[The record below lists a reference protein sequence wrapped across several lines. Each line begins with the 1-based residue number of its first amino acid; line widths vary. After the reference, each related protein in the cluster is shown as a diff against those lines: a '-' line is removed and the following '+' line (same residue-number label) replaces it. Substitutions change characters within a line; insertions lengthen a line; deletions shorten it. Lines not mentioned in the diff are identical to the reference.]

1 MSESRPT
8 LAGTTAAEPRRVDRS
23 APEYERGVRACQACV
38 RCVDAWT
45 RAARANYTRADVRK
59 ILARV
64 LGDDWLGVHFAA
76 NIFIA
81 TTVLW
86 VLLRLAAGLNPI
98 WAISSMIAASDPN
111 VQEAF
116 KTFRGRIINAGLGCV
131 TGLFFLIIGRGHD
144 WTLPVALSVT
154 VLLST
159 YVVRVQVMWR
169 QAPITAALVIAAVLT
184 HHSELTAVEVGV
196 RRVGEVMLGCV
207 VGLAVTWVM
216 SRIWPVPAPAK

>member
-1 MSESRPT
+1 MSGSRPT
-8 LAGTTAAEPRRVDRS
+8 LAGTAAAEPRRVDKS
-23 APEYERGVRACQACV
+23 APEYERAIRTCQAQAG
-38 RCVDAWT
+38 AWT
-45 RAARANYTRADVRK
+45 GIRSADYTRADVRMPFLPSALK
-59 ILARV
+59 DNGV
-64 LGDDWLGVHFAA
+64 GVHFAL

-81 TTVLW
+81 TTILW
-86 VLLRLAAGLNPI
+86 LLLRLAAGLNPI

-111 VQEAF
+111 VQEAL
-116 KTFRGRIINAGLGCV
+116 KTFRGRIINAALGCV

-144 WTLPVALSVT
+144 WTLPLALSAT

-184 HHSELTAVEVGV
+184 HHSELTAVEVGI

-207 VGLAVTWVM
+207 LGLAVTWIM
-216 SRIWPVPAPAK
+216 SKIWPVATSAS